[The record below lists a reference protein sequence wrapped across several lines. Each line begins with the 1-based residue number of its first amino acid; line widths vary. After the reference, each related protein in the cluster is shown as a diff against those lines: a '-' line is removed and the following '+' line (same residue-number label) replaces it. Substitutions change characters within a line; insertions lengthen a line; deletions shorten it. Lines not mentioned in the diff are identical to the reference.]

1 MGLFNILNNYNI
13 YFLNNSYIFTHDS
26 LRKDD
31 FMNIDIR
38 GHILNNF
45 KDASID
51 DIRSSIVDSINDRDE
66 VTLPGLGVFF
76 EILWTNSS
84 EEIKNQILDILKK
97 GM

>member
-1 MGLFNILNNYNI
+1 
-13 YFLNNSYIFTHDS
+13 
-26 LRKDD
+26 
-31 FMNIDIR
+31 MNIDIR

>member
-1 MGLFNILNNYNI
+1 
-13 YFLNNSYIFTHDS
+13 
-26 LRKDD
+26 
-31 FMNIDIR
+31 MNIDIR

-84 EEIKNQILDILKK
+84 EEIKNQILDILKN